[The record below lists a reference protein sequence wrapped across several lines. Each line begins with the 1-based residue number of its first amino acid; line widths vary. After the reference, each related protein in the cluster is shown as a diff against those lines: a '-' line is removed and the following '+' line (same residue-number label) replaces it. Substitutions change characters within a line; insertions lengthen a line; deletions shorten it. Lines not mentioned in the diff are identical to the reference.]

1 MPSDPQPSRARK
13 QLRTRDAIPL
23 DEVESDFGMKGM
35 LSFLQVPREEASRN
49 LEARRAV
56 DLARN
61 KPIGDIPSS
70 SGSQVVDIT
79 SRSSAHTPGDPSE
92 EPMGDSLEADTLNN
106 SKHEAIDVPLLTT
119 PERIPN
125 RVSKSP
131 QASSSTTQFGRPQPS
146 IGDFHYS
153 VHVPDVGRRKPFRWT
168 LAQDAHTAAEQN
180 LFAAMMELARKQG
193 RKLPDGSSLVEAS
206 LTDLQR
212 RLRTDHKQVKKLLA
226 SLIEKHAI
234 ALDRSADQAR
244 QQPTRYRIFTFQQIN
259 ETRRSLGLLWVVKNR
274 GVRLLSEE
282 FVRHLQSESPMGFL
296 PMGDSDTSEERPMGN
311 VPTQPMG
318 HSVKSPMGRSPEHL
332 LIEEDSLRNEKKST
346 SSSAFVDRLRQLF
359 DGDCDVKLAEMIWH
373 QGKEAAPDVTEDEVL
388 HFATTIYQKAKHNP
402 RVYRPQSIVVTT
414 IAGHIRDGGLQ
425 ILRDHLGRHDPETKR
440 DEDEQTKR
448 DQQDAIEF
456 WKGIAND
463 PAESHHSR
471 VQARSILQDYGI
483 IVDG

>member
-49 LEARRAV
+49 LEARQAV
-56 DLARN
+56 DLARR
-61 KPIGDIPSS
+61 KPIGDSPS
-70 SGSQVVDIT
+70 SGSQVVDIQ
-79 SRSSAHTPGDPSE
+79 SRSGANVPGDPTE
-92 EPMGDSLEADTLNN
+92 LPMGDSLETDTSGNP
-106 SKHEAIDVPLLTT
+106 KHEVTEAPPPTT
-119 PERIPN
+119 PKRIPN
-125 RVSKSP
+125 QVSKSP
-131 QASSSTTQFGRPQPS
+131 KASLSSTESSGPQPDIS
-146 IGDFHYS
+146 DFKYS

-180 LFAAMMELARKQG
+180 LFAALMELARKQG
-193 RKLPDGSSLVEAS
+193 RKLLDGSSLVDAS

-244 QQPTRYRIFTFQQIN
+244 QQPARYRIFTFQQIN

-282 FVRHLQSESPMGFL
+282 FVRHLQPESPMGLL
-296 PMGDSDTSEERPMGN
+296 PLADSGSSEERPMGKM
-311 VPTQPMG
+311 PTQPMG
-318 HSVKSPMGRSPEHL
+318 HSVKSPMGHSPEHV
-332 LIEEDSLRNEKKST
+332 LIEESSIRNEKKPST
-346 SSSAFVDRLRQLF
+346 TTAFVDRLRQLF

-373 QGKEAAPDVTEDEVL
+373 QGKEAATDITEDEVL

-402 RVYRPQSIVVTT
+402 RVHRPQSIVVTT

-425 ILRDHLGRHDPETKR
+425 TLRDHLGRRDQENKR
-440 DEDEQTKR
+440 DE
-448 DQQDAIEF
+448 QDVIEF

-471 VQARSILQDYGI
+471 VQARSILQDYGVV
-483 IVDG
+483 VDG